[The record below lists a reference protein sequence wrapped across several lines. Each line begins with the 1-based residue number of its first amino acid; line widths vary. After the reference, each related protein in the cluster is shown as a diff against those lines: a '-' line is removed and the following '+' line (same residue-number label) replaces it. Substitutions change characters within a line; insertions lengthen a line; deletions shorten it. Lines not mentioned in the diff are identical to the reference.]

1 MFDESLD
8 KEPQTFEES
17 QENMEWL
24 NRKMIIKL
32 NEKGLD
38 HKFEPIQL
46 RRSSL
51 MLGRQRLESY
61 IKP

>member
-8 KEPQTFEES
+8 KDPQTLEES

-24 NRKMIIKL
+24 SRKMITKL
-32 NEKGLD
+32 NEQGLD

-51 MLGRQRLESY
+51 MLGR
-61 IKP
+61 

>member
-32 NEKGLD
+32 NE
-38 HKFEPIQL
+38 
-46 RRSSL
+46 
-51 MLGRQRLESY
+51 
-61 IKP
+61 